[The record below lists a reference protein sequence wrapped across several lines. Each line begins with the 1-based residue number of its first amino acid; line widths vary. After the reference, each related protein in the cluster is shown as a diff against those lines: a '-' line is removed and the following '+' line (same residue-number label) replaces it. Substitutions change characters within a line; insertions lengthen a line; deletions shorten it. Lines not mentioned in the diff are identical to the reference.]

1 MIVCLTCLWHT
12 AQNTATGTSAWTGW
26 TSLGGV
32 STNNPTVVRAADGR
46 LEVYVIGT
54 TKSFYRNAQTAPGS
68 PTWSG
73 WTSVGTEPF
82 AGVRPEGKAVKAQ
95 GKARLDT
102 R

>member
-12 AQNTATGTSAWTGW
+12 AQNTAT
-26 TSLGGV
+26 
-32 STNNPTVVRAADGR
+32 
-46 LEVYVIGT
+46 
-54 TKSFYRNAQTAPGS
+54 GS